1 MNIAPV
7 RGALGEVTHFIATKQ
22 DVTERKALEEQV
34 RQATKM
40 EAVGRLAGGVAHDF
54 NNLLT
59 IINGYTELL
68 MDKFASDDRVT
79 VYLKEIAQAGERA
92 ASLTRQL
99 LAFSRSQV
107 LAPQVLDLNAVVTN
121 LGKMLKRMIGEDIEL
136 RTVLDPAL
144 GRVKADPGQI
154 EQVIMN
160 LAVNARD
167 AMPQGGTSPLK
178 QATWNWMRRMPAT
191 TLP

>member
-22 DVTERKALEEQV
+22 DVTERKVLEEQV

-79 VYLKEIAQAGERA
+79 VYLQGDCPGWRTCRNPHPPIVGLQPQPGAGA
-92 ASLTRQL
+92 A
-99 LAFSRSQV
+99 
-107 LAPQVLDLNAVVTN
+107 
-121 LGKMLKRMIGEDIEL
+121 
-136 RTVLDPAL
+136 
-144 GRVKADPGQI
+144 
-154 EQVIMN
+154 
-160 LAVNARD
+160 
-167 AMPQGGTSPLK
+167 GT
-178 QATWNWMRRMPAT
+178 
-191 TLP
+191 